1 MVQLVQAVIA
11 NSRMSK
17 IFQNAGAV
25 ADTWNA
31 NTMTDTL
38 SQQQLGILCPGIT
51 FNRIQF
57 QYTAGNLCA
66 YRVQNAATLAYRTF
80 GFGVTDGL
88 SCYRSQATAPFT
100 VNSNDILVAYP
111 KEAAASGSSSVLA
124 WVSTSKGNELVE
136 ATVADGVATIMRSV
150 VNNQILGDFAFN
162 STLSSIMVQS
172 QDGSTVDLVE
182 IISNDGGVV
191 LSIFGG
197 TRGNTLGSTSLEYN
211 LAADDL
217 ALAIGKGFTLRV
229 TCSGGTP

>member
-88 SCYRSQATAPFT
+88 SCYRSQATTPFT

-136 ATVADGVATIMRSV
+136 TTVMKSV
-150 VNNQILGDFAFN
+150 VNEQILGDFAFN
-162 STLSSIMVQS
+162 STLNSIMVQS
-172 QDGSTVDLVE
+172 QDSSVVDLVE

-211 LAADDL
+211 LAADEL